1 MYIGENLKRIRT
13 EKGLTQK
20 QLADVVGCS
29 ENAIQQYESNVR
41 EPRNEMMLGIAN
53 ALEIRIAELIGKNY
67 ELPPDIQKL
76 LSSYRELYDEEQHY
90 NEEHYI
96 YPFKQL
102 SDEVLLMIAL
112 DEAIATEK
120 MLTEG

>member
-76 LSSYRELYDEEQHY
+76 LSRYRELYDEEQHY
-90 NEEHYI
+90 NEEHYK